1 LDRVAL
7 EVDTF
12 WHRPLTVSHPLDD
25 LPRKEMNLPR
35 RSLRSTFLFT
45 VIAVFAVA
53 PPFTSPLGAQLG
65 DLQARVGDLKDA
77 AAKNKETLAK
87 YTWTERV
94 TISLNGQQRKQE
106 RFQVRMGAD
115 GKPIKTPIDAPAQGQ
130 SAGGGRLRQRIVEK
144 KKEEFQEYADQMK
157 DLAQQ
162 YIPPTKDLIQD
173 AYSKGNISI
182 TPGAGGQQSRIQF
195 LIRNYIRNGDSV
207 TIVFDK
213 DQKQLVSISI
223 HSWIDDPSDI
233 MNLSVRF
240 DKLADGT
247 SHAAGATIE
256 GVRKHLT
263 VVTQNDNYQKL

>member
-1 LDRVAL
+1 
-7 EVDTF
+7 
-12 WHRPLTVSHPLDD
+12 
-25 LPRKEMNLPR
+25 MNLPR
-35 RSLRSTFLFT
+35 RSLRRIFLFMFVAT
-45 VIAVFAVA
+45 SAGAIPFAG
-53 PPFTSPLGAQLG
+53 TLRAQLG

-106 RFQVRMGAD
+106 RFQVRMGPD
-115 GKPIKTPIDAPAQGQ
+115 GKPIKTPIDAPAQAQ
-130 SAGGGRLRQRIVEK
+130 SGGGGRLRQRIIEK

-162 YIPPTKDLIQD
+162 YIPPTKDLIQE

-182 TPGAGGQQSRIQF
+182 TPGAGGQQGRIQF

-213 DQKQLVSISI
+213 DQKQLISISI
-223 HSWIDDPSDI
+223 HSWMDDPSDV

-240 DKLADGT
+240 EKLPDGT

-263 VVTQNDNYQKL
+263 VVTQNDNYRKL

>member
-1 LDRVAL
+1 
-7 EVDTF
+7 
-12 WHRPLTVSHPLDD
+12 
-25 LPRKEMNLPR
+25 MNLPR
-35 RSLRSTFLFT
+35 RSLLPIFLFASF
-45 VIAVFAVA
+45 VILAA
-53 PPFTSPLGAQLG
+53 TIPLAGTLRAQLG
-65 DLQARVGDLKDA
+65 DLQARVNDLKDS
-77 AAKNKETLAK
+77 AAKNKEALAK

-94 TISLNGQQRKQE
+94 SISLNGQERKQE
-106 RFQVRMGAD
+106 RFQVHMGAD
-115 GKPIKTPIDAPAQGQ
+115 GKPVKTPIDAPAQSQ
-130 SAGGGRLRQRIVEK
+130 SAGGGRLRQRIIEK

-173 AYSKGNISI
+173 AYLKGSISI
-182 TPGAGGQQSRIQF
+182 TPGAGGQQARIQF
-195 LIRNYIRNGDSV
+195 LIHNYIRNGDSV

-223 HSWIDDPSDI
+223 HSWIDDPSDV

-240 DKLADGT
+240 DKLPDGT

-263 VVTQNDNYQKL
+263 VVTQNDNYHKL

>member
-1 LDRVAL
+1 M
-7 EVDTF
+7 T
-12 WHRPLTVSHPLDD
+12 
-25 LPRKEMNLPR
+25 LPRHSMGSIFPLLVVAVLCATVPFA
-35 RSLRSTFLFT
+35 STLR
-45 VIAVFAVA
+45 
-53 PPFTSPLGAQLG
+53 AQLG
-65 DLQARVGDLKDA
+65 DLQAKVGDLKDS
-77 AAKNKETLAK
+77 AAKNKEALAH

-115 GKPIKTPIDAPAQGQ
+115 GKPIKTPIDAPAQEQ
-130 SAGGGRLRQRIVEK
+130 SARGGRLRQRIVEK
-144 KKEEFQEYADQMK
+144 KKEEFEEYAKQMK

-162 YIPPTKDLIQD
+162 YIPPEKDLIQD

-182 TPGAGGQQSRIQF
+182 TPGAGGQQGRIQF

-223 HSWIDDPSDI
+223 HSWIDDATDI

-240 DKLADGT
+240 DKLPDGT

-256 GVRKHLT
+256 GVRKKLT
-263 VVTQNDNYQKL
+263 VVTQNDNYRKL